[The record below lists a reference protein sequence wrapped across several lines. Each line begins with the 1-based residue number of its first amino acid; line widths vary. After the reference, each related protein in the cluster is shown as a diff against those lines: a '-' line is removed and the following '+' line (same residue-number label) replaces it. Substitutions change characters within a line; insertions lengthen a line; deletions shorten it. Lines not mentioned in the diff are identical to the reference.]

1 MEKKILEILRNA
13 SEDLITYAGPN
24 MVADDII
31 DSFGLLAI
39 ISELEDAFGIE
50 IDAEYV
56 TEENFG
62 NKDCIIAL
70 VKRLTGGE

>member
-1 MEKKILEILRNA
+1 MEKKVLEILGNA
-13 SEDLITYAGPN
+13 SEEILTYTGLN
-24 MVADDII
+24 MVDDDII
-31 DSFGLLAI
+31 DSFGLISI
-39 ISELEDAFGIE
+39 ISELEEAFKIE

-70 VKRLTGGE
+70 IKRLTGE

>member
-1 MEKKILEILRNA
+1 MEKKVLEILGNA
-13 SEDLITYAGPN
+13 SEEILTYTGLN
-24 MVADDII
+24 MVDDDII
-31 DSFGLLAI
+31 DSFGLISI
-39 ISELEDAFGIE
+39 ISELEEAFKIE

-70 VKRLTGGE
+70 IKRLTGK